1 VERALGVSF
10 PKSPRLSHT
19 LTCCKL
25 CIMPNDATFESFE
38 KELNRLVESFG
49 KRLAELK
56 QPGYMPKPS
65 HPRGRRGQRGGRNEQ
80 P

>member
-1 VERALGVSF
+1 
-10 PKSPRLSHT
+10 
-19 LTCCKL
+19 
-25 CIMPNDATFESFE
+25 MPNDATFESFE